1 MIEIAIRDGKLEIS
15 FPENP
20 ELYEQIDS
28 RLTFVSVLGFEYN
41 SLGHKFIM
49 ENTSDL
55 VGLVLTVRTSIRYL
69 KSGSLPYEVDSNIE
83 RIIQAARDSDEQ
95 MINSINRWKG
105 LNGPHVNQIAI
116 PGFVRSLFPYQI
128 RGVLH
133 GLGVEHP
140 ANFSV
145 PGSGKTTIAYAI
157 YSILRAR
164 GVLEKMVVV
173 GPSSSFMPWED
184 EYEACF
190 GRRPISLRVSGDKV
204 DTLEEDFDRSDLV
217 LLTYQMASRITL
229 ELIHLLS
236 KSNTFLILDESH
248 NIKRFSGGLW
258 SSSLLKAAPYAKKR
272 MILTGTPMPNDYFDL
287 WSQFTFLWPFR
298 NLLKGSLEYKTL
310 AKTKDGRERIK
321 DTVRPFYNR
330 INKRDLNLPSPEFNV
345 IKVPMG
351 KVQQRIYKA
360 IAAKTLEDLSD
371 PPKDKQMLREWR
383 RYRIVR
389 LLQVATNPTLLTKY
403 SEEFSVP
410 ALSSDNLPISSLI
423 QKYPE
428 YEIPSKI
435 VEAEKMAREIMD
447 QGQKVLI
454 WTAFIHNIKMLQRML
469 SNRNPLIIYGEI
481 PKDERED
488 QMFNREKIIREF
500 KNDPSARVLIAN
512 PSSLSESVSL
522 QKICMNAIYLD
533 RTFNAGQYIQ
543 SLDRI
548 HRIGLA
554 PTDVVKYFILT
565 AANSVDEA
573 VHSRLNQKFS
583 RLLELLNDELP
594 MVDLGSDPSLVSEI
608 SDQEFEK
615 DFEAVYRHLTDL
627 RDVEMNASKN

>member
-1 MIEIAIRDGKLEIS
+1 MKDGKLEIS

-28 RLTFVSVLGFEYN
+28 RLTFISVLGFEYN
-41 SLGHKFIM
+41 SLDRKFVM
-49 ENTSDL
+49 ENISDL
-55 VGLVLTVRTSIRYL
+55 VGLVSAVRTSIRYFE
-69 KSGSLPYEVDSNIE
+69 SGRLPYEFDSNIE
-83 RIIQAARDSDEQ
+83 RIIQAAQDSDTQ
-95 MINSINRWKG
+95 MINSINRWNE
-105 LNGPHVNQIAI
+105 LNDSNTSQISV

-133 GLGVEHP
+133 GLGVDHP

-164 GVLEKMVVV
+164 GVLDRMVVV

-190 GRRPISLRVSGDKV
+190 GKGPVSLRVSGDKV

-217 LLTYQMASRITL
+217 LLTYQMASRITP
-229 ELIHLLS
+229 ELIHLMS
-236 KSNTFLILDESH
+236 RSNTFLILDESH

-258 SSSLLKAAPYAKKR
+258 SSSLLKVAPYARKR

-298 NLLKGSLEYKTL
+298 NLLKGSSEYKTL
-310 AKTKDGRERIK
+310 AKSKDGRERIK
-321 DTVRPFYNR
+321 DIVRPFYNR
-330 INKRDLNLPSPEFNV
+330 INKRDLNLPSPEFKV
-345 IKVPMG
+345 IRVPMG

-360 IAAKTLEDLSD
+360 IAAKTLADLAN
-371 PPKDKQMLREWR
+371 PPKERQILRDWR
-383 RYRIVR
+383 KYRIVR

-410 ALSSDNLPISSLI
+410 PLFSDNLPISSLI
-423 QKYPE
+423 QQYPE
-428 YEIPSKI
+428 YEIPSKM
-435 VEAEKMAREIMD
+435 VETAKMTREIMD
-447 QGQKVLI
+447 GGQKVLI
-454 WTAFIHNIKMLQRML
+454 WTAFIHNIKMLQGML
-469 SNRNPLIIYGEI
+469 SERNPLIIYGGI

-488 QMFNREKIIREF
+488 QVFNRENIIREF
-500 KNDPSARVLIAN
+500 KNDPNPRVLIAN

-522 QKICMNAIYLD
+522 QKVCMNAIYLD

-554 PTDVVKYFILT
+554 PTDVVKYYILI

-573 VHSRLNQKFS
+573 VHSRLNLKFS

-594 MVDLGSDPSLVSEI
+594 MVDLGSDPSLVSEV

-615 DFEAVYRHLTDL
+615 DFEAVCRHLTDL